1 MPKRILGIQ
10 CVSEYYVN
18 VIIHNISIYVIMDP
32 DT

>member
-10 CVSEYYVN
+10 CVSECYEN